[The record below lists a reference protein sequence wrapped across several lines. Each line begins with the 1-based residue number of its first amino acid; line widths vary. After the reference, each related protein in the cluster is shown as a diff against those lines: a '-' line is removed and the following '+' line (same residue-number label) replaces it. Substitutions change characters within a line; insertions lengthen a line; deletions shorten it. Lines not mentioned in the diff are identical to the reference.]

1 MILAIDIGNTR
12 TKAGLFEHEEMQRF
26 WNIPSKDLENGMGE
40 ILADIPAEIN
50 LQIGWASVAKR
61 MKFSQSSIWSKFANS
76 PKFTHIHSQM
86 ALPIKSKY
94 ATPDTLGTDRIVAII
109 GAQSM
114 CEGVPILVID
124 AGTAITYDFANA
136 EGEYIGGGIAPGMVM
151 RFRALH
157 EFTARL
163 PLISPDEHV
172 SLIGDSTETCIQS
185 GVQWGTIAEIERIID
200 YYKSEVSSD
209 LQVFLTGGDTS
220 YFENHLKNINF
231 ADSNL
236 ILKGIHYILTR

>member
-1 MILAIDIGNTR
+1 M
-12 TKAGLFEHEEMQRF
+12 
-26 WNIPSKDLENGMGE
+26 
-40 ILADIPAEIN
+40 
-50 LQIGWASVAKR
+50 
-61 MKFSQSSIWSKFANS
+61 
-76 PKFTHIHSQM
+76 
-86 ALPIKSKY
+86 
-94 ATPDTLGTDRIVAII
+94 I
-109 GAQSM
+109 GAKSI
-114 CEGVPILVID
+114 CKDVPILVID

-136 EGEYIGGGIAPGMVM
+136 TGEYIGGGIAPGMAM

-163 PLISPDEHV
+163 PMISPDENV
-172 SLIGDSTETCIQS
+172 ALIGDSTETCIQS

-200 YYKSEVSSD
+200 YYKNQVSED

-236 ILKGIHYILTR
+236 ILKGIHFILTR